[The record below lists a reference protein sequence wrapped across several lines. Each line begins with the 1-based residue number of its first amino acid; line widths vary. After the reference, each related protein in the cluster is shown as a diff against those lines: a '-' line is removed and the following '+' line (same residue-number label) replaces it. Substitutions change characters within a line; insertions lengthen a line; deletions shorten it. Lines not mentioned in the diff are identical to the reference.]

1 MPKATPNHA
10 ALFGQIQG
18 KTPNLRKVRSRD
30 KKDASTSDAAG
41 HVYQETAHSHDVEE
55 RERRQTWMSDDG
67 GGDGEEESRRRRKLF
82 KKLGK

>member
-18 KTPNLRKVRSRD
+18 NTPKLRKVRSRD
-30 KKDASTSDAAG
+30 KKDMSTPDSAG
-41 HVYQETAHSHDVEE
+41 HVYEETAHSHDVEE

-67 GGDGEEESRRRRKLF
+67 GGDGEEESKGRKELF